1 MISVV
6 HILEPFKTG
15 LESMSIGCVVRISCM
30 LFYMSL
36 IPVVTWAQTN
46 IGYEANAYSE
56 ASVAR
61 GTSSFKFG
69 SNPAILS
76 SGIHWFGIQSFG
88 MRELRDMG
96 ISVGYNS
103 NYFNSSVEFHH
114 FGFDLFNESK
124 LYTGINFRISNYAI
138 GLSFGGIQSNIKGY
152 GRSRGIISGI
162 GFTSEITKYLKLGGS
177 VTDVLLWSDGD
188 FLLDSRFS
196 CRIGVEIGIIENT
209 KIYTATNFIPEYDPV
224 LSIAV
229 ESTLLNSLQ
238 IVAGYKIGLEEWS
251 GGIKLEITRIV
262 IYLSSRRH
270 PFLGWSPGAGFGIT
284 W

>member
-1 MISVV
+1 MISVAL
-6 HILEPFKTG
+6 ILQPLKTG
-15 LESMSIGCVVRISCM
+15 LESISFGCVVRISCM
-30 LFYMSL
+30 LFNLSL

-69 SNPAILS
+69 SNPAALS
-76 SGIHWFGIQSFG
+76 SGVHWFGIQSFG

-103 NYFNSSVEFHH
+103 NYLNSSVEVHH
-114 FGFDLFNESK
+114 FGFDLINESK
-124 LYTGINFRISNYAI
+124 LYSGINFRFSNYAI
-138 GLSFGGIQSNIKGY
+138 GLCIGGIQSNIKGY
-152 GRSRGIISGI
+152 GRSNGIVSGI
-162 GFTSEITKYLKLGGS
+162 GFTTEITKYLTLGGS
-177 VTDVLLWSDGD
+177 VTDVLLWSEGD
-188 FLLDSRFS
+188 FLLDSRFNS
-196 CRIGVEIGIIENT
+196 RIGLEIGIIENT
-209 KIYTATNFIPEYDPV
+209 KIYTAANFIPEYDPV

-238 IVAGYKIGLEEWS
+238 IVAGYKTGLEEWS
-251 GGIKLEITRIV
+251 GGLKLEIARII